1 MALPPYTTY
10 QGVGVPITFVVGPT
24 ANPTRF
30 DVHHSLLSKVSP
42 LFTMPNGL
50 PRIILS
56 DILLPNAEPDTF
68 RTLFKWLYERQPPD
82 YTTDAKLLDL
92 MKLWVRYVHVRTVY
106 ETFTDL
112 LHPRLRYWRASSE
125 SGELKIRC

>member
-1 MALPPYTTY
+1 
-10 QGVGVPITFVVGPT
+10 
-24 ANPTRF
+24 
-30 DVHHSLLSKVSP
+30 
-42 LFTMPNGL
+42 MPNGL

-92 MKLWVRYVHVRTVY
+92 MKLWVRYVHVRTGY
-106 ETFTDL
+106 GTFTDV
-112 LHPRLRYWRASSE
+112 LHPHLRYWPANSE
-125 SGELKIRC
+125 SGGLKTRC